1 MMVILMLF
9 VTFYIGSVHQIN
21 VASVCCNLFG
31 QKKGVVRPHSYWL
44 YPVWCDTEAS
54 KEAYRYVV
62 RKYCNECSSPDS
74 MTGFSVINASEVQ
87 ELQRS
92 KPGEACSICLN
103 LFGKEDSNENIVK
116 TICNHFFHE
125 KCLAEW
131 VKRMDNCPVCR
142 GLLGSQAPHR
152 HKTPLSFDDL
162 VILVAFVEPYLL
174 RGDHPPVVIFSAYP
188 RRQVL

>member
-1 MMVILMLF
+1 MMLKLMCAVALC
-9 VTFYIGSVHQIN
+9 GSVYRIDG
-21 VASVCCNLFG
+21 VSACCNLFG

-74 MTGFSVINASEVQ
+74 GTGFSVINASEVQ

-131 VKRMDNCPVCR
+131 VKRRGNCPVCR
-142 GLLGSQAPHR
+142 GLLGSQAPHL
-152 HKTPLSFDDL
+152 HKAPLSFDDL
-162 VILVAFVEPYLL
+162 VTLVAFVETYLL
-174 RGDHPPVVIFSAYP
+174 RGERPPVVIFSAYP